1 MIRISFFVAWT
12 ALRST
17 KERFD
22 IMYKHRSS
30 RKAFIIS
37 VIAILLLCLIITSL
51 PFGIDHSTASAADS
65 VFYDFIARADNAS
78 WSSGAGSLPFPGSDN
93 DNRGFAL
100 YQDNWQL
107 EDNSTRARVLETHPQ
122 WVNGGWIMG
131 RYPQV
136 TVPSDAELKIIVG
149 FLNGATGS
157 DGVIFKV
164 QFEEG
169 QTRQTILTCGASYD
183 SKLDTMTQSLSSLEG
198 KTGRFILYVDS
209 GQSSGQDWAAWA
221 EAKIEVAAPELP
233 DLIVS
238 KIECGP
244 GNKLSVTIKNIG
256 FGALPGGWAA
266 LAKTYFDDE
275 AKGSF
280 DLTSPTSTSGG
291 GIEEAGGSSTY
302 LLAWDITA
310 PVTVRVMADSI
321 DDITES
327 DEQNNSKEKEVEPL
341 VSELPDLVIAEI
353 ACDQQN
359 NRIGYVLKNSG
370 QAVAP
375 AGHATALFVDGEAVC
390 KDVVD
395 QELAPGEIYKS
406 WFDDYTW
413 PQCQAIQVRV
423 CADNSAAVAESDEQ
437 NNCLEKTCECA
448 ADNTPPQIISGPTV
462 SQITQTTVVIC
473 WETDEAS
480 DSLVR
485 YDCRSGKFDSVV
497 EDSKLLKEHC
507 LNPANLEP
515 ATTYRFL
522 VESGDA
528 SGNRV
533 TSRALSF
540 ETLSPEDKEKPSL
553 SLLVPST
560 VSGKVLITA
569 DARDNIGVDRV
580 VFLLDGEAVHTDY
593 TPPFEWECDSSL
605 IDEGTHSFGA
615 RTIDAAGNID
625 EVIRDGDARNRFPV
639 GETPVTVTIVN
650 PVSRSEVYGIV
661 AIRATIAQEK
671 GGEITHAEVRIDGTT
686 VQQTDISPLKTL
698 PFTPGG
704 SLELKK
710 SIIVRY
716 LWDTRRLT
724 DGRDYVI
731 EVLARDEFGNDG
743 QRGII
748 VTKVAEPEVPFSVER
763 MVTPNGNYF
772 HVEVT
777 VRNLGTGDDYNATNL
792 MVRDESRGF
801 QAASFERT
809 PLYDWRRSEVTVEK
823 WVTTLPAG
831 ETVNFSYNVVP
842 VLFDPALDDYTI
854 GISTTLEY
862 EDAFMQRQTQEY
874 TTPYLPGDYVS
885 LPYPLL
891 PEQVGNAFD
900 TTDYVIV
907 TDPELLFRSSDAT
920 DVNRLLS
927 AMAELAVCKNGVLGY
942 RRPGT
947 NWTTAQVLKND
958 LKTDGI
964 WGSRLSLE
972 SALGGYLLLVGE
984 TDIIPAFTIP
994 SRVRFRGET
1003 SYHTVHLSDSP
1014 YADVCGDDNLPE
1026 LKVGRIIGNTA
1037 ADLIT
1042 PISTSIAVHRGDR
1055 FLSYDGSHALV
1066 ASGADDTWEQFVQE
1080 THVVGDILRGKG
1092 VNVEH
1097 QDWDYYETTNHLL
1110 AEALLIGYPG
1120 SFDRDS
1126 ATTTRPDPNGFTLER
1141 LITEILERAGVDV
1154 ASGTELAHLAQACQ
1168 EAERIEEARRGGDY
1182 GTYDTSYPTAI
1193 SAEAA
1198 RCRDFKG
1205 LTPNKD
1211 IIFFTGHGD
1220 PGGWCGG
1227 FANWTDAPS
1236 SVSGLSFDRASPIIL
1251 AVSCLTGN
1259 YDAAIPEA
1267 DLPCGIAE
1275 AFLAHG
1281 AAVYI
1286 GSTEESPA
1294 DSEHGEEYG
1303 KSFFRD
1309 YWRNDRAIGNI
1320 FTEFERSKM
1329 MTPDQWWH
1337 FVVNEFNL
1345 YGDPKFGGR

>member
-1 MIRISFFVAWT
+1 
-12 ALRST
+12 LH
-17 KERFD
+17 
-22 IMYKHRSS
+22 KHSNR
-30 RKAFIIS
+30 RK
-37 VIAILLLCLIITSL
+37 VLLVWAVTTLLVCLLSTSL
-51 PFGIDHSTASAADS
+51 PLNISNQTASAADN
-65 VFYDFIARADNAS
+65 VFYDFIVQADNAS
-78 WSSGAGSLPFPGSDN
+78 WSTGAGSLPFPGSDS
-93 DNRGFAL
+93 DSRGFAL
-100 YQDNWQL
+100 YRDSWQL

-209 GQSSGQDWAAWA
+209 GQGSGQDWAAWA

-256 FGALPGGWAA
+256 SGNLPGGWAA

-310 PVTVRVMADSI
+310 PVTVRVMADSTN
-321 DDITES
+321 DITES

-341 VSELPDLVIAEI
+341 VGELPDLVITEI

-359 NRIGYVLKNSG
+359 SRIGYVLKNSG

-375 AGHATALFVDGEAVC
+375 AGHATVLFVDGEAIC
-390 KDVVD
+390 KDVVS

-406 WFDDYTW
+406 WFDGYTW
-413 PQCQAIQVRV
+413 PQCQTLKVMV
-423 CADNSAAVAESDEQ
+423 CADNSTAVAESDEQ
-437 NNCLEKTCECA
+437 NNCLEKTCECV
-448 ADNTPPQIISGPTV
+448 ADNTSPKITSGPTV
-462 SQITQTTVVIC
+462 SQITQTTAVIC

-485 YDCRSGKFDSVV
+485 YDCSSGKFDAVV
-497 EDSKLLKEHC
+497 EDQSLLKEHC
-507 LNPANLEP
+507 LNLTNLEP
-515 ATTYRFL
+515 ATTYCFV

-540 ETLSPEDKEKPSL
+540 EALSPADKEKPSL
-553 SLLVPST
+553 SLLVPGT

-593 TPPFEWECDSSL
+593 TPPFEWEYDSSS
-605 IDEGTHSFGA
+605 IDDGPHSFGA
-615 RTIDAAGNID
+615 RTTDAAGNVS
-625 EVIRDGDARNRFPV
+625 EVVREGDARNRFPIS
-639 GETPVTVTIVN
+639 ETPVTVAIIN

-661 AIRATIAQEK
+661 EIRATVTQEK
-671 GGEITHAEVRIDGTT
+671 GAEITHTEVRIDGHT
-686 VQQTDISPLKTL
+686 VQQTDISPLKI
-698 PFTPGG
+698 TPPAPER
-704 SLELKK
+704 SHEPTKPTT
-710 SIIVRY
+710 VRY
-716 LWDTRRLT
+716 LWDTRRLAE
-724 DGRDYVI
+724 GIDYVI

-763 MVTPNGNYF
+763 AVTPNGNYF
-772 HVEVT
+772 HVDVT

-792 MVRDESRGF
+792 IIRDESRGF
-801 QAASFERT
+801 QAAVFERT
-809 PLYDWRRSEVTVEK
+809 PLYDWRRSEVTIEK
-823 WVTTLPAG
+823 WAATLPAG
-831 ETVNFSYNVVP
+831 EAVSFSYNVVP
-842 VLFDPALDDYTI
+842 VLFDPMLDDYTI
-854 GISTTLEY
+854 GISTTIEY
-862 EDAFMQRQTQEY
+862 EDAFMRRQTQEY
-874 TTPYLPGDYVS
+874 ATPYLPGDYVS

-907 TDPELLFRSSDAT
+907 TDPERLFRHSDAT

-927 AMAELAVCKNGVLGY
+927 TMAELAVCKNGVLGY
-942 RRPGT
+942 RRTGT
-947 NWTTAQVLKND
+947 DWITAQTLKNN
-958 LKTDGI
+958 LKAGGI

-972 SALGGYLLLVGE
+972 SVHNGYLLLVGE
-984 TDIIPAFTIP
+984 TDIIPAFTMP
-994 SRVRFRGET
+994 SRLRFRGET
-1003 SYHTVHLSDSP
+1003 TYHTVYLSDSP

-1037 ADLIT
+1037 SDLIT
-1042 PISTSIAVHRGDR
+1042 PITTSIAVYRGDR
-1055 FLSYDGSHALV
+1055 LLGNDSSDALV
-1066 ASGADDTWEQFVQE
+1066 VSGAEDTWEQFVQVS
-1080 THVVGDILRGKG
+1080 HIIGDIIRGKG

-1097 QDWDYYETTNHLL
+1097 QDWDYYETPNHLL
-1110 AEALLIGYPG
+1110 AEALLIGYRG

-1126 ATTTRPDPNGFTLER
+1126 ATTTRPDPRDFTLER
-1141 LITEILERAGVDV
+1141 LITEILERADVDV
-1154 ASGTELAHLAQACQ
+1154 ASGTELAHLAQACR

-1182 GTYDTSYPTAI
+1182 GSYDTSYGDGDA
-1193 SAEAA
+1193 AEAA
-1198 RCRDFKG
+1198 RCRDFKT

-1227 FANWTDAPS
+1227 FANWTVAPS

-1251 AVSCLTGN
+1251 AVSCSTGN
-1259 YDAAIPEA
+1259 YDAAISET

-1281 AAVYI
+1281 TAVYI
-1286 GSTEESPA
+1286 GSTEKSPA
-1294 DSEHGEEYG
+1294 DAAHGEEYG
-1303 KSFFRD
+1303 KIFFRD
-1309 YWRNDRAIGNI
+1309 YWRSDRPIGEV
-1320 FTEFERSKM
+1320 FTEFERNKM
-1329 MTPDQWWH
+1329 MTSDEWWH